1 MTDKQTPQDW
11 ADVITEGVGIG
22 RVVGT
27 VLGAKHGPKIGLGSK
42 LGGLAGAAVGAGIE
56 GAASQDKKL
65 TQAQI
70 ERAKAEAEKAK
81 AEAERAKRE
90 TTRESTSAQNWA
102 DQIAEVSHSLGEGL
116 FGNKDGKTYKTPGV
130 ITDPSKRARDE
141 KPPNK
146 KPIPK
151 NVLVRTGQG
160 TSQTDRTT

>member
-65 TQAQI
+65 TQ
-70 ERAKAEAEKAK
+70 
-81 AEAERAKRE
+81 AKRE